1 LAIASGSG
9 QARPRAS
16 TVVTLSIVNAPAY
29 RLAAVLATGEPE
41 RLYSGLSLLVS
52 TAADG
57 RPCAGLA
64 TFRGLDLLLDDDL
77 LGRAESADAT
87 PTLSWQGRE
96 TFARSFA
103 ELRDTALEL
112 DALSLF
118 ACSASVETMS
128 ITSADV
134 EDRLDGV
141 MSTPRFLRETD
152 GAQLVF
158 V

>member
-1 LAIASGSG
+1 M
-9 QARPRAS
+9 
-16 TVVTLSIVNAPAY
+16 NAPAY

-52 TAADG
+52 AATDG
-57 RPCAGLA
+57 ERCAGLA
-64 TFRGLDLLLDDDL
+64 AFRGLDLLLEEDL
-77 LGRAESADAT
+77 LARAENAEAT
-87 PTLSWQGRE
+87 PSLSWQGRE
-96 TFARSFA
+96 TFARSLV
-103 ELRDTALEL
+103 ELRDTALGL

-128 ITSADV
+128 LTSTDV
-134 EDRLDGV
+134 EERLDGV
-141 MSTPRFLRETD
+141 MSTPRFLRETA